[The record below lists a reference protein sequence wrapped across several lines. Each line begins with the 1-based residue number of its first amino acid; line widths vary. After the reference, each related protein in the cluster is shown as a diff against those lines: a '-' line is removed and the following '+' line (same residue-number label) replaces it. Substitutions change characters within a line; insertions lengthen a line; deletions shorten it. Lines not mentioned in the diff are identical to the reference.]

1 MKNLNVH
8 HELIFKNV
16 IIISFAYT
24 FAPVLCICYIS
35 TSVICLLCVC
45 VLSYKIYCAYTP
57 SNGAMALLNKI
68 SVFRIPTHT
77 HSHTLTHTH
86 THTHRGMEGGQQ
98 SCDSPV
104 DMKKGIRN
112 FPLSTRLRSDC
123 NVLPSKGRAPH
134 TNTYST
140 TPKL

>member
-1 MKNLNVH
+1 MKRDAD
-8 HELIFKNV
+8 KNRG
-16 IIISFAYT
+16 IGS
-24 FAPVLCICYIS
+24 
-35 TSVICLLCVC
+35 
-45 VLSYKIYCAYTP
+45 LSPERLRKKHTNTCTH
-57 SNGAMALLNKI
+57 
-68 SVFRIPTHT
+68 THT
-77 HSHTLTHTH
+77 HSHTLAYQHTHAHHTHTH
-86 THTHRGMEGGQQ
+86 THTLVHTHTHTHPHPHTHSLTHTHPHTHRGLEGVQQ